1 VLLTGHSLTK
11 EEIRKKYIRSATF
24 YLDALAV
31 LPTEI
36 LAPVFSNPW
45 RYVAILKLN
54 RLLKM
59 WKVCMHVCNTF
70 VPQIIGISEGTFAFY
85 VYCTL
90 AQGDI

>member
-1 VLLTGHSLTK
+1 MCLLTGHNLTK
-11 EEIRKKYIRSATF
+11 EEIRKKYTRSATF
-24 YLDALAV
+24 YLDMLAI

-36 LAPVFSNPW
+36 FAPVFSDPW

-70 VPQIIGISEGTFAFY
+70 APQEFQRILLQCMYTVP
-85 VYCTL
+85 
-90 AQGDI
+90 